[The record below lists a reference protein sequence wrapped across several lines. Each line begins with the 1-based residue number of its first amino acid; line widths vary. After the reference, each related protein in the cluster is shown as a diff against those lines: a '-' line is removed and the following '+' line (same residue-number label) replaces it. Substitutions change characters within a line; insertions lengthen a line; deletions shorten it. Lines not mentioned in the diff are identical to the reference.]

1 MGNQFQIIEKISED
15 KKVYYLRKIVF
26 GISIYKWSYINF
38 TGSFL
43 GVLIIASNIMSYA
56 FVSSGVSLLIHV
68 ASIILAYKLGRKK
81 YNSINEA
88 ENVIKEYVKKH
99 TLKANK
105 PKALVMKS
113 NVLNY
118 NIDIEKGVFEKEFHS
133 RTEK

>member
-1 MGNQFQIIEKISED
+1 MANQFQIIEKISED

-43 GVLIIASNIMSYA
+43 SVLIIASNIMSYA
-56 FVSSGVSLLIHV
+56 FVSNGVSLLIHA